1 MAIKFQQVYFYK
13 NSSVHINMVNIKLE
27 GNFEGELKNTEYEN
41 MLNQLREENIKLQNA
56 IQLLQKQKCDLTN
69 QLKVLIDKNSELQTE
84 IPQLHNE
91 KLELT
96 NQLKVIKNIT
106 DRY

>member
-41 MLNQLREENIKLQNA
+41 MINQLRERSMVLQNE
-56 IQLLQKQKCDLTN
+56 IEILLKQKCDLTN
-69 QLKVLIDKNSELQTE
+69 QLKVLTEENRVLQNE